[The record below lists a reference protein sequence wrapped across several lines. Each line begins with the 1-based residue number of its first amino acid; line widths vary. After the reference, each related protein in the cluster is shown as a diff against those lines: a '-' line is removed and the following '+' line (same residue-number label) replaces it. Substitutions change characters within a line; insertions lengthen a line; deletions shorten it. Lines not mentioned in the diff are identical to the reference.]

1 MSEPSKASSQCSY
14 VKHLAGSPGEMML
27 ALGAWVRSAEWN
39 YGIQRDKTFSG
50 SGNHSPNI
58 SF

>member
-27 ALGAWVRSAEWN
+27 ALGAWVRSH
-39 YGIQRDKTFSG
+39 FS
-50 SGNHSPNI
+50 
-58 SF
+58 